1 MRIAAWVRPFRSWF
15 QSSSSPKTGC
25 KVLGVLIPRVVVPV
39 SILIQPEDRM
49 QESGLGGFGQSQLC
63 FNPHPARRPD
73 ASPVDMQQLRSGQP
87 RFNPHP
93 ARRPDA
99 SGVPGRSPID
109 WAFQSSSS
117 PKTGCKG
124 GFVVIGEPH
133 LNQFQSSSSPKT
145 GCKRRGAGTAGGCR
159 TCFNPHPARRPDAS
173 GAGREQPAVAV
184 LVSILIQP
192 EDRMQACPDCLYERS
207 DLRVSILIQPEDR
220 MQGGVRVS
228 WIMQGYALVSIL
240 IQPEDRMQACRIA
253 SVPVWRS

>member
-192 EDRMQACPDCLYERS
+192 EDRMQAARGGNSRRLPYLFQSSSSPKTGCKRRGAGTAGGCRTCFNPHPARRPD
-207 DLRVSILIQPEDR
+207 
-220 MQGGVRVS
+220 
-228 WIMQGYALVSIL
+228 
-240 IQPEDRMQACRIA
+240 A
-253 SVPVWRS
+253 SLPGLSV